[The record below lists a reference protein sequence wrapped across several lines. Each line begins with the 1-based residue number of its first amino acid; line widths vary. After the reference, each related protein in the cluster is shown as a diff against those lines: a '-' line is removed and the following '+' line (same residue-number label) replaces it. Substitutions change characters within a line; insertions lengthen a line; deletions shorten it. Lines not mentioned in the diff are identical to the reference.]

1 MNNDANQAK
10 LYVVYLGGDL
20 VPGRM
25 GEDHEVVVVAAADAT
40 AARGKAKAR
49 WRGTGRAHVDALQH
63 IERVDGFDVML
74 QPGAPGDVI
83 TTDSTYEPAD
93 PN

>member
-40 AARGKAKAR
+40 AARAQAKAR

-63 IERVDGFDVML
+63 IERVDGYDVML
-74 QPGAPGDVI
+74 QPGPPGDVI
-83 TTDSTYEPAD
+83 TTDATYEAAD
-93 PN
+93 PA

>member
-1 MNNDANQAK
+1 MGDANQAR

-25 GEDHEVVVVAAADAT
+25 GEDHEVVVVAAPDAA

-49 WRGTGRAHVDALQH
+49 WRGTGRAHIDALQH
-63 IERVDGFDVML
+63 VERVDGYDVVL

-83 TTDSTYEPAD
+83 TTDATYEPAD